1 MKLLKN
7 ERFENNVE
15 CPKRKININ
24 AFDFVP
30 NRRKIGLLKYH
41 EHTTMT
47 TITTTTAWAYSSANS
62 FINRLFIIGFLGH
75 NFVDAVCF
83 MQFAWKFSLSIF
95 FLLLSFFFL
104 LSSVVA
110 ILCDF
115 LAGILVFVVVPYDS
129 HSLIN
134 SSQAHDRWARLI
146 FHVFESFFFSQRHN
160 LSIRYTYISV
170 LAEFPNIYLI
180 VIISEFRPKFT
191 SHAACSICFFCLNC

>member
-47 TITTTTAWAYSSANS
+47 TITTTTAWAHSSANS

-129 HSLIN
+129 HFLIN

-146 FHVFESFFFSQRHN
+146 FHVFGSFFFLNATMFPFVTH
-160 LSIRYTYISV
+160 TYQFWQNFQTFI
-170 LAEFPNIYLI
+170 
-180 VIISEFRPKFT
+180 
-191 SHAACSICFFCLNC
+191 

>member
-47 TITTTTAWAYSSANS
+47 TITTTTAWAHSSANS

-83 MQFAWKFSLSIF
+83 MQFAWKFSLSCFCCCYFMRFSYGFSCFRCCSIWF
-95 FLLLSFFFL
+95 TFSDKFKSSAWQMSASYFSCVRVFFFL
-104 LSSVVA
+104 NA
-110 ILCDF
+110 TMF
-115 LAGILVFVVVPYDS
+115 PFVT
-129 HSLIN
+129 H
-134 SSQAHDRWARLI
+134 
-146 FHVFESFFFSQRHN
+146 
-160 LSIRYTYISV
+160 TYQFWQNFQTFI
-170 LAEFPNIYLI
+170 
-180 VIISEFRPKFT
+180 
-191 SHAACSICFFCLNC
+191 

>member
-30 NRRKIGLLKYH
+30 NRTKIGLLKYH

-47 TITTTTAWAYSSANS
+47 TMTTITTTTSWAHSSANS

-83 MQFAWKFSLSIF
+83 MQFTWKWSLSCFCCCYFMRFSCGYSCFRCFSIWFTFSDKFKSSAWQMSASYFSCVRVPFFSLIATMF
-95 FLLLSFFFL
+95 PFHLSF
-104 LSSVVA
+104 
-110 ILCDF
+110 
-115 LAGILVFVVVPYDS
+115 GK
-129 HSLIN
+129 N
-134 SSQAHDRWARLI
+134 SQTFI
-146 FHVFESFFFSQRHN
+146 
-160 LSIRYTYISV
+160 
-170 LAEFPNIYLI
+170 
-180 VIISEFRPKFT
+180 
-191 SHAACSICFFCLNC
+191 